1 MPLSHTARRAFDTW
15 PQWRLALDCPPKIIR
30 RLPGGLT
37 NQHYLLNAGGLKVVM
52 RINNPDTARLG
63 IDRQRE
69 QKILEQINGKP
80 FAPTVFYCEPQQ
92 GVLVTQY
99 VEGTQWQ
106 PDSLDNPQKIDSL
119 IALISQIHGMSSG
132 IPRFDYSAHV
142 HNYWQRL
149 HDSGKPFPMSAQ
161 RLYRS
166 IEARLPAFQAALQQP
181 VLCHHDLTPANIIEN
196 TDGQLIVLDWEYA
209 GGGLPLIEAIGAS
222 RYWQNIAF
230 SEKILEHD
238 EENEALELAAN
249 IVDFY
254 ELAWKHLR

>member
-1 MPLSHTARRAFDTW
+1 MPLSDTARTAFDTW
-15 PQWRLALDCPPKIIR
+15 PQWSLALDSPPIILR

-37 NQHYLLNAGGLKVVM
+37 NQHYLLKAGGLRVVM
-52 RINNPDTARLG
+52 RINNPNAARLG

-69 QKILEQINGKP
+69 QKILEQINGKA
-80 FAPTVFYCEPQQ
+80 FAPTIFYCEPQQ

-99 VEGTQWQ
+99 VEGIQWQ
-106 PDSLDNPQKIDSL
+106 ADSLDNPLKIDSL
-119 IALISQIHGMSSG
+119 LELITQIHGVCTD
-132 IPRFDYSAHV
+132 IPFFDYSAHV
-142 HNYWQRL
+142 RNYWQRL
-149 HDSGKPFPMSAQ
+149 RESEQPFPMSVQ
-161 RLYRS
+161 RLYRR
-166 IEARLPAFQAALQQP
+166 IESRLAAFQAAIKHP

-196 TDGQLIVLDWEYA
+196 VSGQLIVLDWEYA

-230 SEKILEHD
+230 SERILEHD
-238 EENEALELAAN
+238 EDNEALELAGN